1 MLYFSQLFFFL
12 IFLFDFLFSYFFYKK
27 KKSFAWE
34 NITQKHEEIIAKE
47 LDRQRRLIITEQ
59 VERTQRIGRIK
70 MTQAVHSYE
79 FEEALRLVDEEEIA
93 IDVETLYGYTALGL
107 AASEGT
113 ESVNDEGVQVLA
125 VEMLLDRLPGK
136 IRPAINRETNGM
148 TPLMWAANHGNVDV
162 AESLIDRVSLF
173 FSSFLFGFVPLL
185 SFFFPSFLTQRI

>member
-1 MLYFSQLFFFL
+1 
-12 IFLFDFLFSYFFYKK
+12 
-27 KKSFAWE
+27 
-34 NITQKHEEIIAKE
+34 
-47 LDRQRRLIITEQ
+47 
-59 VERTQRIGRIK
+59 
-70 MTQAVHSYE
+70 MTKAVHSYE

-113 ESVNDEGVQVLA
+113 ESVNDEGIQVLA

-173 FSSFLFGFVPLL
+173 SLFSFLSFSFSFLFGFIPLL
-185 SFFFPSFLTQRI
+185 SCFFSLPF